1 MALAL
6 IRMWHANYAVR
17 TLLTLHTVI
26 CKVALAKCHKS
37 HPCSFLLLAEPHL
50 PTDPISPPVFAFP
63 WGNRQGVTRRRTRRD
78 TDERVGGVDEEEEDE
93 GGGGRK
99 MWKDARAHEACECL
113 MSVSGYLGSCYSSGW
128 LRGAHRSNSL
138 PISVTP
144 TGSALTKS
152 STRSVQHHSASS
164 ASGFIPQQQEYLI
177 YPPIIS
183 RKIQMHIHIFH
194 FNLK

>member
-78 TDERVGGVDEEEEDE
+78 TDERVGGVEEEEDE
-93 GGGGRK
+93 GGGAERYEKTPGR
-99 MWKDARAHEACECL
+99 MRLVNVWWVWAGIWDPVTPVVDSAVPTDQTRYQSASLLQAQHWRRALLGPCNTTVHRAL
-113 MSVSGYLGSCYSSGW
+113 LVSY
-128 LRGAHRSNSL
+128 RSNRN
-138 PISVTP
+138 I
-144 TGSALTKS
+144 
-152 STRSVQHHSASS
+152 
-164 ASGFIPQQQEYLI
+164 
-177 YPPIIS
+177 
-183 RKIQMHIHIFH
+183 
-194 FNLK
+194 